1 MIIWLME
8 FLGSLQLDFLTDLPV
23 QRLVTYITFRSL
35 TAMLTSFLIGVLFGR
50 KLINTIFQLNFRD
63 KAREY
68 GDISPANKTG
78 TPTMGGVIIF
88 LSFLVSALMWGKLDN
103 FFLRTVLFSAFW
115 FTALGFFDDYLKSV
129 RGSSDAGMSRSVKL
143 FFQTL
148 FGVILAHLVLSP
160 ASTPFPV
167 ELTTK
172 LFVPFIK
179 NPVVDLHYFY
189 YLFIVL
195 VVIGISNAIN
205 FADGLDGLATVPT
218 SLVAV
223 VYAIFAYV
231 MSNSKLSEHFLFPY
245 IDGSGELVVL
255 LAALIGAL
263 AAFLWFNTYPAEIF
277 MGDTG
282 ALFLGGVIATSA
294 VLLKKEVIFLIAGG
308 VFVIE
313 FLSVFIQDYIGIKGL
328 KRRIFYRAPIH
339 HTFQFMGIAEPKIVV
354 RFRIMAVIFAL
365 VSLISIKLR

>member
-1 MIIWLME
+1 MFIWLME
-8 FLGSLQLDFLTDLPV
+8 LFSSGPGH
-23 QRLVTYITFRSL
+23 RLVSYITFRSL
-35 TAMLTSFLIGVLFGR
+35 TAMLTAFLIGVLLGR
-50 KLINTIFQLNFRD
+50 RMINIIFQLNFRD
-63 KAREY
+63 KAREF
-68 GDISPANKTG
+68 GDISPANKSG

-88 LSFLVSALMWGKLDN
+88 LSFLVSALLWGKLDN
-103 FFLRTVLFSAFW
+103 PFFRVILFASFW

-129 RGSSDAGMSRSVKL
+129 RGSSDAGMSRGVKL
-143 FFQTL
+143 FFQAL
-148 FGVILAHLVLSP
+148 FGIILAILVLSP
-160 ASTPFPV
+160 SPSAAFFPP
-167 ELTTK
+167 ELRTQ

-179 NPVVDLHYFY
+179 NPVVDLSYFY
-189 YLFIVL
+189 YVFIVL
-195 VVIGISNAIN
+195 VIVGISNSIN

-231 MSNSKLSEHFLFPY
+231 LSNSKLADHFLFPY
-245 IDGSGELVVL
+245 IAGSGELVVV

-282 ALFLGGVIATSA
+282 SLFLGGVIATSA
-294 VLLKKEVIFLIAGG
+294 ILLKKELIFLIAGG

-313 FLSVFIQDYIGIKGL
+313 FLSVFIQDYIGIKLL

-339 HTFQFMGIAEPKIVV
+339 HTYQFLGIAESKIVV
-354 RFRIMAVIFAL
+354 RFWIVAVIFTL
-365 VSLISIKLR
+365 ISLISIKLR